1 MNAPNLFRYAK
12 KELSQDAVICWLI
25 DWSAHDGDSEL
36 SRLGRRFVETL
47 LHHKQQD
54 RKVNLGGGAL
64 NVEILPQEKHIDVL
78 ARINEKHVLLIEDKT
93 DSEPHG
99 DQLATYRNA
108 VLSGKTDLGG
118 VSGDD
123 LFAIYFKTGNHSLWE
138 KERKIENESGYK
150 VFDRKDFLTVL
161 HGYRGDNAILLDF
174 KKHLAWIEKLTQ
186 SFSEWRQTDSEGDRN
201 WYAWEGLYREL
212 EERLFPED
220 SDSPWCGW
228 GYVHNASGGFLG
240 FWWLP
245 AELPDEHRAYLQLEQ
260 EKLCFK
266 VWAGDSSTEVQDKL
280 KKHWHERI
288 TDQHER
294 VVKPTRMRR
303 GKTMTVAV
311 HECGWLRFDD
321 KGVLNLDR
329 TIESLREAERVL
341 LAASRTS

>member
-1 MNAPNLFRYAK
+1 MGRTLPRVGGTSFFLKIPIPLGA
-12 KELSQDAVICWLI
+12 
-25 DWSAHDGDSEL
+25 DG
-36 SRLGRRFVETL
+36 
-47 LHHKQQD
+47 
-54 RKVNLGGGAL
+54 
-64 NVEILPQEKHIDVL
+64 
-78 ARINEKHVLLIEDKT
+78 
-93 DSEPHG
+93 
-99 DQLATYRNA
+99 ATCITPRA
-108 VLSGKTDLGG
+108 
-118 VSGDD
+118 
-123 LFAIYFKTGNHSLWE
+123 
-138 KERKIENESGYK
+138 
-150 VFDRKDFLTVL
+150 
-161 HGYRGDNAILLDF
+161 
-174 KKHLAWIEKLTQ
+174 
-186 SFSEWRQTDSEGDRN
+186 
-201 WYAWEGLYREL
+201 
-212 EERLFPED
+212 
-220 SDSPWCGW
+220 
-228 GYVHNASGGFLG
+228 GFLG